1 MSDLSDFVPR
11 SDILALAARIR
22 ELEAQ
27 LIRTPGV
34 VRPGERGA
42 GQPVPDTN
50 CTESCFTCC
59 SQDGFDGILLPG
71 ELERL
76 SGSELVKRL
85 EAEGDLHLVR
95 RTRGGQLHDQPAAD
109 TSPPTWERISHE

>member
-1 MSDLSDFVPR
+1 MSDASDLVPR
-11 SDILALAARIR
+11 SEVLALAARIR
-22 ELEAQ
+22 ELEGQ

-34 VRPGERGA
+34 VRPGGA

-59 SQDGFDGILLPG
+59 SKDGFDGILLPG

-76 SGSELVKRL
+76 SGAELVRRL
-85 EAEGDLHLVR
+85 EVEGDLHLVR
-95 RTRGGQLHDQPAAD
+95 RASGRQQHDR
-109 TSPPTWERISHE
+109 PTAGT